1 VPGVSLF
8 VPECYSDCEEC
19 NAEDQIPAVDAGDEL
34 RALLLCNARLHWKR
48 GTGDEAGGAVTGPV
62 LNLEAL
68 GELSFVVAIL
78 TGMFLPR
85 VAAAVSCCGAVL
97 STPLFVYSLAPVP
110 VAEMLNPGGEFKTY
124 MPRGIY
130 WWNWRVEGIILMLA
144 AMGAFSIYVFNKS
157 GRSG

>member
-1 VPGVSLF
+1 M
-8 VPECYSDCEEC
+8 
-19 NAEDQIPAVDAGDEL
+19 
-34 RALLLCNARLHWKR
+34 
-48 GTGDEAGGAVTGPV
+48 TGPV